1 MITSNSKI
9 LNLVDQA
16 VNITPN
22 IKVLPIVHGSLEFT
36 LLLKKHFFD
45 NPPDIVAV
53 ELPFYLEQYLDK
65 AVPFIQSY
73 PVLQIEADFKGYLVL
88 EPLEPIVEAIRNCY
102 EQQISLY
109 YIDNPPINAN
119 LISLYRY
126 FDEFPDTYSLHYIS
140 IKDLLDLLKKSQS
153 MVQHPIDL
161 YREVYM
167 SLELK
172 KLQEEYPNKNILLVC
187 GIKHFHQI
195 EYFIQQPTKKLEELK
210 DSFEFQ
216 LKQNHA
222 QFDLDKLKVE
232 IYSLSENSPEILFQ
246 PGYYNNLWNKF
257 RNEPRSWKYFDRVQL
272 QRNVYRLTKNEYE
285 NQSGE
290 IVPPQKEKYFFQ
302 FARNLS
308 ILHKK
313 LIPIPLFLIHAAKGF
328 VNDNF
333 AKIFYEKLM
342 NIEKESSPFPEL
354 TLSLEEL
361 GLDSEIVRFR
371 TKLYKPH
378 TKMVKEIKSKIHK
391 EQYPGQWRELWDNY
405 GMCSYPPE
413 DIILEEYGNYLRKK
427 ALSLVKSLE
436 SKSFPFTSSLY
447 DGIDYRETIRNYYKN
462 TIYVKELL
470 KSNWDAGNIV
480 VIFSNDEEKYFWKS
494 VWWGE
499 HDQEGDMAFYATSP
513 EENIVGPGIARCIYG
528 GFLLSYPPGRLSYIW
543 EDYEFRNFRT
553 AKEKLLA
560 AAIIYN
566 VKNTI
571 VYVADKPPTKK
582 MNYFAT
588 RFGQKIVYIPISIL
602 NQKKLARIRR
612 FHVLDGH
619 NRREDADKY
628 IW

>member
-1 MITSNSKI
+1 MIAKNSKI
-9 LNLVDQA
+9 LNLVDQSL
-16 VNITPN
+16 NIYEN
-22 IKVLPIVHGSLEFT
+22 IKVIPIVHGSLEFT
-36 LLLKKHFFD
+36 LLVKKHFFD
-45 NPPDIVAV
+45 NPPDLVAM
-53 ELPFYLEQYLDK
+53 EIPYYLEESINRII
-65 AVPFIQSY
+65 PFIGSY
-73 PVLQIEADFKGYLVL
+73 PVLQIETDIKSYLVM
-88 EPLEPIVEAIRNCY
+88 EPLEPLIEAIRNCY
-102 EQQISLY
+102 EMEIPVQ
-109 YIDNPPINAN
+109 YIDNPPINTN
-119 LISLYRY
+119 LINLYRH

-140 IKDLLDLLKKSQS
+140 LNELVQFYKKYKKKREN
-153 MVQHPIDL
+153 PLDL

-167 SLELK
+167 AYELK
-172 KLQEEYPNKNILLVC
+172 RLSEENRDKNILFLC
-187 GIKHFHQI
+187 GINHLFNI
-195 EYFIQQPTKKLEELK
+195 ENYLNISMNKLEQLK
-210 DSFEFQ
+210 DSFEIQ
-216 LKQNHA
+216 LKRNYA
-222 QFDLDKLKVE
+222 SFDSRNLN
-232 IYSLSENSPEILFQ
+232 IQIFTLSENSPEILTQ

-257 RNEPRSWKYFDRVQL
+257 RNEPKSWQYFDRIQL
-272 QRNVYRLTKNEYE
+272 QRNVYRLAKNEYE
-285 NQSGE
+285 VQSGE

-302 FARNLS
+302 FTRNLS
-308 ILHKK
+308 ILYKK
-313 LIPIPLFLIHAAKGF
+313 LLPIPLFLIHAAKGF
-328 VNDNF
+328 INDNF

-354 TLSLEEL
+354 TLSLEQL

-378 TKMVKEIKSKIHK
+378 SQMIRDIKSKIHK

-436 SKSFPFTSSLY
+436 SKSFPFSSSLY

-462 TIYVKELL
+462 TIYVKEFQ

-480 VIFSNDEEKYFWKS
+480 VIFSTDEEKYFWKS

-513 EENIVGPGIARCIYG
+513 EEQIVGPGIARCIYG
-528 GFLLSYPPGRLSYIW
+528 GFLLSYPPGRLSFIW
-543 EDYEFRNFRT
+543 DNYEFRNFRT

-560 AAIIYN
+560 AAILYN
-566 VKNTI
+566 VKNSV
-571 VYVADKPPTKK
+571 VYVAEKPPSQK
-582 MNYFAT
+582 MNYFAS
-588 RFGQKIVYIPISIL
+588 RFGQKIIFIPISTL
-602 NQKKLARIRR
+602 NQKKLSRIRR